1 MKFSNYWKLAQ
12 ATEEE
17 YLIKSSKDNL
27 TEDELLDVQKTIS
40 RLQKKGYS
48 ASRMIKYIQDHNKKL
63 SERYKAERVY
73 YTEIKGMETQEVID
87 AGSFLDIPEY
97 RVLLSP
103 NACKHCVE
111 AFKGKTFKQQDLQK
125 GGTPIIPHHPNCYC
139 ALVPK

>member
-1 MKFSNYWKLAQ
+1 MKFKEYWKLAQ

-17 YLIKSSKDNL
+17 YLIKSSDKL
-27 TEDELLDVQKTIS
+27 SMAELLDIQKTIS

-48 ASRMIKYIQDHNKKL
+48 ANRMIKYIQDHNAKL

-87 AGSFLDIPEY
+87 AGEFLEIPEY

-103 NACKHCVE
+103 NACEHCVK
-111 AFKGKTFKQQDLQK
+111 AFKGKTFKQKELQK
-125 GGTPIIPHHPNCYC
+125 GGVPIIPLHPNCYC
-139 ALVPK
+139 ALVPR